1 MSAKSKWVICAVQPS
16 FVCLFVCTGAEVED
30 TTSSVCEMETH
41 QEENIDVLPAN
52 NKKRIAFFS
61 LVALVLVVLGVA
73 STSASSAIAPSK

>member
-1 MSAKSKWVICAVQPS
+1 
-16 FVCLFVCTGAEVED
+16 
-30 TTSSVCEMETH
+30 METH

>member
-1 MSAKSKWVICAVQPS
+1 MGNLCSAAFVRL
-16 FVCLFVCTGAEVED
+16 FVCLYWGRGGGHKDLELQ
-30 TTSSVCEMETH
+30 TSSVCEMETH